1 MSNTITITG
10 NLTREPE
17 LKFMNSGQALVRLG
31 VAVTRK
37 FKDEEQTSFFDVTAW
52 GSLAENVANS
62 LHKGIRVTVTGRLE
76 QRSWDDKDG
85 NKKYAIE
92 IVAEDIAASLRFNS
106 VDVQNGAH
114 GGQIAKPKTAA
125 YPAHEDAF

>member
-1 MSNTITITG
+1 MSNSITITG

-17 LKFMNSGQALVRLG
+17 LKFMNSGNAVVKLG

-106 VDVQNGAH
+106 VDVQNGADRKSTRLNSSH
-114 GGQIAKPKTAA
+114 
-125 YPAHEDAF
+125 